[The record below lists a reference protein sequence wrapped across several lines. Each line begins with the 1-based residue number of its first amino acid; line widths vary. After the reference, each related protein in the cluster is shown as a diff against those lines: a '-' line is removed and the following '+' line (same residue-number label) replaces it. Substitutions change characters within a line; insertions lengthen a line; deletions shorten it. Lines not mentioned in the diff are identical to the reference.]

1 MIITR
6 KHQES
11 LIADFAKNNTSTD
24 ELLAFGKGM
33 DSMMGLVD
41 KLLRVNKN

>member
-6 KHQES
+6 ENQER
-11 LIADFAKNNTSTD
+11 LLADFAKNNTSTD

-33 DSMMGLVD
+33 ESMMALVD
-41 KLLRVNKN
+41 KLLRKN